1 MSNRNRLMETTKE
14 IVKLEKLAD
23 SVSDYAIDNVKDQIS
38 NGQSLYNAYEKAMDE
53 LDRWIENN
61 SKFIEDYNEYYRKD
75 D

>member
-61 SKFIEDYNEYYRKD
+61 SKFIEDYNEYHRKD